1 MDTIE
6 MVIDE
11 TKDWSGVID
20 TLALTDT
27 PAIEEEFIALS
38 KEPVEVTLA
47 EVDKERRILMG
58 AVLVPDKKILRKGE
72 NGYYNIMFSKETIA
86 RASQLYLE
94 RGNQHNTNL
103 EHEVELTG
111 QTVVESWLIEDE
123 VHDKTRK
130 FGLDLPVGTWMVSMK
145 VDNDEVWNDYVKMG
159 KVKGFSIEGLFNG
172 KVVEDD
178 SYYNALSILK
188 EVIKA
193 KIKEDGKESMSV

>member
-94 RGNQHNTNL
+94 RGNQHSTNL

-123 VHDKTRK
+123 VHDKSRK

-172 KVVEDD
+172 RAVEEDD

-188 EVIKA
+188 QVIKA
-193 KIKEDGKESMSV
+193 KIKEDGK